1 MEFNA
6 SSPIWMQVATRI
18 KTEMVTGKLPP
29 GGKLPGGRELA
40 LQYTINPNTAARVY
54 QELEKENLVEMRRGM
69 GTYVT
74 EDSRRIGALRAEMA
88 RDAVRDYLKRTAS
101 LGYTRAEA
109 ADLISQEDEQ
119 NAEK

>member
-6 SSPIWMQVATRI
+6 AIPIWMQVATCI

-29 GGKLPGGRELA
+29 GAKLPGGRELA

-54 QELEKENLVEMRRGM
+54 QELEKEDLVEMRRGM

-74 EDSRRIGALRAEMA
+74 ESEERLTKLRAEMA
-88 RDAVRDYLKRTAS
+88 HEAVRDYLKKTAS
-101 LGYTRAEA
+101 LGYPRAEA
-109 ADLISQEDEQ
+109 VTLITREDELC
-119 NAEK
+119 

>member
-6 SSPIWMQVATRI
+6 AIPIWMQVATCI

-29 GGKLPGGRELA
+29 GAKLPGGRELA

-54 QELEKENLVEMRRGM
+54 QELEKEDLVEMRRGM

-74 EDSRRIGALRAEMA
+74 ESEERLTNLRAKMA
-88 RDAVRDYLKRTAS
+88 HEAVREYLKKTAS
-101 LGYTRAEA
+101 LGYTHAEA
-109 ADLISQEDEQ
+109 VTLITREDELC
-119 NAEK
+119 

>member
-1 MEFNA
+1 MDFNA

-18 KTEMVTGKLPP
+18 KTEMVSGKLPP
-29 GGKLPGGRELA
+29 GAKLPGGRELA

-54 QELEKENLVEMRRGM
+54 QELEKESLVEIRRGM

-74 EDSRRIGALRAEMA
+74 EAAERIARLRDGMA
-88 RDAVRDYLKRTAS
+88 RDAAEDYMDRMAS

-109 ADLISQEDEQ
+109 VAWIEQEDREH
-119 NAEK
+119 AEE